1 MRDSLGTFVTV
12 GNMPNSFLRL
22 IDIVLENV
30 SVLPKP
36 ILIQCINHHKVSR
49 NIEDVEFVEHL
60 NEEEYQ
66 KCFSIS
72 KIVISH
78 AGVGSIINCLKVG
91 KPVIIMPRRQIFGEH
106 INDHQVELCEYIR
119 SKVDFVF
126 VFNTS
131 KDLLSII
138 KSYDL
143 YISVENYI
151 PLFSNVH
158 IAADLK
164 KYLNL

>member
-1 MRDSLGTFVTV
+1 MRDSLGTFVTT
-12 GNMPNSFLRL
+12 GNMSISFIRM

-36 ILIQCINHHKVSR
+36 ILIQCINYHKVYG

-60 NEEEYQ
+60 NDEEYQ
-66 KCFSIS
+66 SFISIS

-78 AGVGSIINCLKVG
+78 AGVGSIINCLKFG
-91 KPVIIMPRRQIFGEH
+91 KPAIIMPRRQIYGEH
-106 INDHQVELCEYIR
+106 INDHQVDLCEYIR
-119 SKVDFVF
+119 STSDFVF

-138 KSYDL
+138 KSNDL
-143 YISVENYI
+143 YIYSEYDI
-151 PLFSNVH
+151 PLFNNKR
-158 IAADLK
+158 IAADIK